1 MIACQSSWAPPP
13 EFAVGLNSGYA
24 QLRRMMIQPA
34 NDSPDLTAL
43 ERSVL
48 ETAFAS
54 MQTDPGFRNQIDAAV
69 VVVRTP
75 SGVGFVTK
83 LQIPEEYRV
92 ANGATGIAV
101 PVIIGEHPA
110 LPAGAEFILQIK
122 NGLINCIEAF
132 CHAGMWPADESQFQI
147 HLGQSLTGS

>member
-1 MIACQSSWAPPP
+1 
-13 EFAVGLNSGYA
+13 
-24 QLRRMMIQPA
+24 MIQPA

-48 ETAFAS
+48 ETAFSS
-54 MQTDPGFRNQIDAAV
+54 MQTDPGFRNQIDAAM

-83 LQIPEEYRV
+83 LHIPEEYRV
-92 ANGATGIAV
+92 ANAVAGNAV
-101 PVIIGEHPA
+101 PVIIGDHPA

-132 CHAGMWPADESQFQI
+132 CYAGVWPADEAQFHI
-147 HLGQSLTGS
+147 HPGHTLTGS